1 MSGLVM
7 STAEQVLFWTV
18 GPIVVI
24 AASALL
30 FAKRAVVTACSV
42 MLAMVGLAF
51 LYVGLDAPF
60 LGVVQVVV
68 YTGAIMMLFV
78 FVLMLVGVDIS
89 DSFIETIRGQ
99 RWLGALF
106 SLGLVAVLAGAV
118 LRSTFTRVVGV
129 EEASAGN
136 NPGAVAN
143 LLFTDYPFTLE
154 VTGCLLV
161 IAAMG
166 AVVLTHRVRLAK
178 KVTQADM
185 AALRVSQK
193 MGLAPPPAPG
203 SYARHNAA
211 DIPALDADGQAIEE
225 SVPSALRM
233 RGQVHTL
240 RGVRQDLL
248 EGAAPPARRPD
259 AAAPPDQAPAESSE
273 APDAAPDAGPDAA
286 KPAAPGAGSG
296 EAPDA
301 AADAGPDAAK
311 PAAPGAGSGEAPDA
325 APDAAKPAAKPA
337 APGAGSGEAP
347 DGAADAGPDAAK
359 PAAPGAG
366 SGEAPGGGG
375 GGQKGGAA

>member
-7 STAEQVLFWTV
+7 TTAEQWLFWTV

-30 FAKRAVVTACSV
+30 FSKRAVVAACSV
-42 MLAMVGLAF
+42 MLTMVGLAF

-106 SLGLVAVLAGAV
+106 GLGLLAVLAGAV
-118 LRSTFTRVVGV
+118 LRSTFSQVVGV
-129 EEASAGN
+129 KEASDGN

-143 LLFTDYPFTLE
+143 LLFSDYSFTLE
-154 VTGCLLV
+154 VTGCLLI

-166 AVVLTHRVRLAK
+166 AVVLTHRVRLTK

-185 AALRVSQK
+185 AARRVREGL
-193 MGLAPPPAPG
+193 GLAPPPAPG

-211 DIPALDADGQAIEE
+211 DVPALDADGRIVED
-225 SVPSALRM
+225 SVPSVLRQ
-233 RGQVHTL
+233 RGQVHSL
-240 RGVRQDLL
+240 RGLAQDLVPDV
-248 EGAAPPARRPD
+248 APPARRPD
-259 AAAPPDQAPAESSE
+259 AAPPE
-273 APDAAPDAGPDAA
+273 AGREGD
-286 KPAAPGAGSG
+286 GS
-296 EAPDA
+296 
-301 AADAGPDAAK
+301 
-311 PAAPGAGSGEAPDA
+311 
-325 APDAAKPAAKPA
+325 
-337 APGAGSGEAP
+337 
-347 DGAADAGPDAAK
+347 
-359 PAAPGAG
+359 
-366 SGEAPGGGG
+366 
-375 GGQKGGAA
+375 